1 MTGDA
6 RGVFYLAAL
15 IVIWGGN
22 YTWVKL
28 ALADI
33 GPLTFNTARYALAAA
48 LMAAVFGARGGI
60 ARLLPAPGERAP
72 LAMIGLLQIAV
83 TTACTAL
90 ALERIDA
97 TRVVLIIYSMPIWSL
112 AFGALLHRERPSPR
126 TLFGVALGCAGLATL
141 TNPAA
146 MEGWGGAASGFLLA
160 FASVLGWALGA
171 VLYRARSWRS
181 DLWSQTFWQIAVSVL
196 ALAPITFMFERAAP
210 IDVTP
215 SLVALLLYNAVVP
228 SVIGYWCWAQALARL
243 PVTQASQVLLL
254 SPVYG
259 VAQNHL
265 VLGEPLTASVFAACA
280 FIIAG
285 AFLSLSGRGR

>member
-1 MTGDA
+1 MTGEA
-6 RGVFYLAAL
+6 RGAIYLAAL

-48 LMAAVFGARGGI
+48 LMAMVLGTKGGI

-90 ALERIDA
+90 ALERIEA
-97 TRVVLIIYSMPIWSL
+97 TRVALIIYSMPIWSL
-112 AFGALLHRERPSPR
+112 AFGSLLYGERASPR
-126 TLFGVALGCAGLATL
+126 TVSGVALGAAGLALL
-141 TNPAA
+141 TNPLA
-146 MEGWGGAASGFLLA
+146 MDWSRGATSGLFLA

-171 VLYRARSWRS
+171 VLYRARAWRS
-181 DLWSQTFWQIAVSVL
+181 DLWSQTFWQIAVSVA
-196 ALAPITFMFERAAP
+196 ALAPITAAFERDAP
-210 IDVTP
+210 IDATP
-215 SLVALLLYNAVVP
+215 TLVALLLYNAIAP

-243 PVTQASQVLLL
+243 PVTQASQFLLL

-259 VAQNHL
+259 IAQNHL
-265 VLGEPLTASVFAACA
+265 VLGEPLTAGVFLACA
-280 FIIAG
+280 FIVAG
-285 AFLSLSGRGR
+285 AFLSLSGRRR